1 MNEILTVIQVAL
13 MFLIGLV
20 FIFDG
25 YKIEKV
31 IITII
36 WFLLGFNIAKDIL
49 GLFNFSTGII
59 PFIIEVI
66 VGACFAAVGY
76 KLDRIAFFIAIAYG
90 AFIAIPQYFVLDNK
104 IVFFIVKLLVAVILG
119 LLAVKFRTVIYVIIA
134 SLLGATLIK
143 RAILVLFPV
152 LPTGVMT
159 AVNAFVII
167 LVIIGLLSQLEEY
180 QRTSY

>member
-1 MNEILTVIQVAL
+1 MNEILTVIQVVL
-13 MFLIGLV
+13 MFLVGLV
-20 FIFDG
+20 FIFEG
-25 YKIEKV
+25 YSIEKIV
-31 IITII
+31 ITVI

-66 VGACFAAVGY
+66 VGACFAAVGF
-76 KLDRIAFFIAIAYG
+76 KIDRIAFFIAIAYA

-104 IVFFIVKLLVAVILG
+104 IVYFIVKLIVAIVLG
-119 LLAVKFRTVIYVIIA
+119 LLAVKFRAIIYVIIS
-134 SLLGATLIK
+134 SLLGATLMK
-143 RAILVLFPV
+143 RAILLLFPV

-159 AVNAFVII
+159 AINAFVII

-180 QRTSY
+180 QRTS

>member
-1 MNEILTVIQVAL
+1 MNEILTVIQVAI

-20 FIFDG
+20 FIFEG
-25 YKIEKV
+25 YAIEKV
-31 IITII
+31 VITVI

-59 PFIIEVI
+59 PFIIEII
-66 VGACFAAVGY
+66 VGACFAAVGF
-76 KLDRIAFFIAIAYG
+76 KLDRIAFFIAVAYA

-104 IVFFIVKLLVAVILG
+104 IIFFIVKLVVAVIIG
-119 LLAVKFRTVIYVIIA
+119 LLAVRFKSVIFVIMS
-134 SLLGATLIK
+134 SLLGATLMK

-159 AVNAFVII
+159 AVNTAVII

-180 QRTSY
+180 QRTS